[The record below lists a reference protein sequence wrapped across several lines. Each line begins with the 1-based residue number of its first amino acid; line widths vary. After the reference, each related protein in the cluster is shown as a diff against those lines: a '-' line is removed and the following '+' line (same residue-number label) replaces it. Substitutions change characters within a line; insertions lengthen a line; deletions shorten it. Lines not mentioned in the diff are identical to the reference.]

1 MRYLA
6 KVSYRGTA
14 FCGWQKQTVSK
25 LPSIEESIEKVLSRI
40 LSNNI
45 KIYGSGRTDAGVH
58 ALGQTF
64 HFDSPKELDV
74 SRIAHSLN
82 ELLPE
87 DIRILSL
94 EKVSDDFH
102 ARFNAKSKTYLYKI
116 LVQGTCLKNSID
128 LAISSYIMVSFST
141 KGTILRYSAI
151 KSSMNGDDF
160 SGRRNSSACAA
171 FSNSM
176 AKIFSTLLTMTYAF
190 VAAFAPILTWSSC
203 PCDDSIESDE
213 EGIVKVLFW
222 FTIEAA
228 VYCGIMNPEF
238 KPGTFTRK
246 DGSSLLPAIS

>member
-74 SRIAHSLN
+74 NRTAHSLN

-116 LVQGTCLKNSID
+116 RNCKVSDPFSSDLEYTLGQKFDVTKMVEASKLFIGEHNFQNFTSKEQDDEKFTRNIGEID
-128 LAISSYIMVSFST
+128 IKTKGNNIEILITGNGFMRYMVRMIVGNLIQVGLGKLTSEDIKKALEDKERKPSSY
-141 KGTILRYSAI
+141 K
-151 KSSMNGDDF
+151 
-160 SGRRNSSACAA
+160 
-171 FSNSM
+171 
-176 AKIFSTLLTMTYAF
+176 
-190 VAAFAPILTWSSC
+190 APGYGLYLV
-203 PCDDSIESDE
+203 E
-213 EGIVKVLFW
+213 VK
-222 FTIEAA
+222 
-228 VYCGIMNPEF
+228 Y
-238 KPGTFTRK
+238 
-246 DGSSLLPAIS
+246 

>member
-6 KVSYRGTA
+6 KASYRGTA

-25 LPSIEESIEKVLSRI
+25 LPSIEETIEKVISRI
-40 LSNNI
+40 LSNDI

-74 SRIAHSLN
+74 SRTAHSLN

-116 LVQGTCLKNSID
+116 RNCKVSDPFSSDLEYTLGQKLDAEKMVEVSKLFIGEHNFQNFTSKEQDDEKFVRNIGEID
-128 LAISSYIMVSFST
+128 IKST
-141 KGTILRYSAI
+141 KNNIEISLTGNGFMRYMVRMIVGNLIQVGLGKLSVTEI
-151 KSSMNGDDF
+151 KKNLEDSNRKPSSH
-160 SGRRNSSACAA
+160 
-171 FSNSM
+171 
-176 AKIFSTLLTMTYAF
+176 K
-190 VAAFAPILTWSSC
+190 APAYGLYL
-203 PCDDSIESDE
+203 E
-213 EGIVKVLFW
+213 EVCYK
-222 FTIEAA
+222 
-228 VYCGIMNPEF
+228 
-238 KPGTFTRK
+238 K
-246 DGSSLLPAIS
+246 